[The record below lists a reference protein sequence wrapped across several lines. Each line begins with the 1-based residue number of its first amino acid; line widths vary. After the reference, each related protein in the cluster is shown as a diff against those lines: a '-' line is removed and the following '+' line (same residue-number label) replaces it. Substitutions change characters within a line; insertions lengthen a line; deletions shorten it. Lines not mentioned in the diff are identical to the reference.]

1 MSVQIQDRYRLEL
14 QELQKMKL
22 SSCTKKLI
30 GKIKNREN
38 VLSLELVE
46 VVIQII
52 VTPNKFY
59 SYLLNVKSSNLAFL
73 KTYNFNL

>member
-1 MSVQIQDRYRLEL
+1 
-14 QELQKMKL
+14 MKL
-22 SSCTKKLI
+22 SGCTKKLI

-38 VLSLELVE
+38 VLRLELVE

-52 VTPNKFY
+52 VIPNKFY

>member
-14 QELQKMKL
+14 QALQKMKL
-22 SSCTKKLI
+22 SGCTKKLI

-52 VTPNKFY
+52 VTPNKFC

>member
-1 MSVQIQDRYRLEL
+1 
-14 QELQKMKL
+14 MKL
-22 SSCTKKLI
+22 SGCTKKLI

-52 VTPNKFY
+52 VTPNKFC